1 MTPFCYQLAR
11 GFKKGSNAM
20 SRSRYI
26 SPAEI
31 EFNERLIALFKG
43 GASIS
48 DIGDILNCQ
57 STIICRVLRA
67 NGLIGS

>member
-1 MTPFCYQLAR
+1 
-11 GFKKGSNAM
+11 M